1 MQSLSHANRDKVD
14 IKILKIYVFVQPYA
28 KRPFRVPKTGRE
40 IQFRGR
46 CFLPRAKS
54 VVYTLVTKSVNILEI
69 VLAGP
74 QTASATIFVY
84 YYYNAFK

>member
-14 IKILKIYVFVQPYA
+14 IKNPKIYVFVQPYA
-28 KRPFRVPKTGRE
+28 KRPLRVPKTGRE

-54 VVYTLVTKSVNILEI
+54 VV
-69 VLAGP
+69 
-74 QTASATIFVY
+74 
-84 YYYNAFK
+84 